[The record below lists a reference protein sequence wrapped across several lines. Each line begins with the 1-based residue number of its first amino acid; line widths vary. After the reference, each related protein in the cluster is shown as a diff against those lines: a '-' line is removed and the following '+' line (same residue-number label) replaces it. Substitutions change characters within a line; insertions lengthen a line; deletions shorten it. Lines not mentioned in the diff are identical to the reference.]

1 MKKIVEERKEI
12 AFFIKM
18 FPLKIH
24 PAAYQKSKTIV
35 CEKSLALL
43 EEAFEKKALPPPKC
57 ETTAVDE
64 TIKLTERLGI
74 TSTPVSVMPDGR
86 IITGYKDAKSFLLL
100 IAP

>member
-1 MKKIVEERKEI
+1 
-12 AFFIKM
+12 M